1 MNLNFNN
8 QQDNYRCIPQLFEA
22 QVERTPDAVA
32 VVFADQQLTYR
43 ALNAKANQLAHHLQS
58 LGVEP
63 EVLVGICVERSVE
76 MVVGLLA
83 ILKAGGAYVPLDPAY
98 PPERLAYMLD
108 HSQASVLLTQ
118 SQLVSQL
125 PKHQASVICL
135 DTDWE
140 IISTQKE
147 QNPTSSLTLDN
158 LAYIIYTSG
167 STGKPKGVAMPHRSL
182 VNLIKWQL
190 EHTVVANDSKTLQ
203 FAPISFDVSF
213 QEIFSTWCVGGTLV
227 LISEDVRRDPV
238 FLLNLLAEQEV
249 ARLFLPFVALQQ
261 IAEVAETFGIFPA
274 SLGEVITAGEQ
285 LQITPAIANLFEKL
299 NDCTLHNHYGP
310 SETHVVTS
318 FTLKGSPSSW
328 PALPAIG
335 RPIANTEIYLLDQSL
350 KPVPAGVEGE
360 LYIGGV
366 CLGRGYLNRPEITAQ
381 RFIANPF
388 NKVKTDSDRLYK
400 TGDLAQY
407 LPDGNIQ
414 FLVRLDDQVKI
425 RGYRIELG
433 EIEVLLSQHPNL
445 KQAVVLAREDNQD
458 KRLVAYLVPGESES
472 APVETEQVQQWEKV
486 WDEAYSKPSDDW
498 EAGFHLGGWYDSYTG
513 KNLPEEQVREWVDHT
528 VERILSLHPKR
539 ILEIGCGTGLL
550 LFRVAPHCQSY
561 WGTDIAAQG
570 LRYIEEQISH
580 SPLEK
585 LVKVSHSP
593 ADDLAGIDSE
603 TFDTVVING
612 VIQFFPNMDYLV
624 SVIEKV
630 VQLVQPGGSIFI
642 GDVESFPLLE
652 AFHTSVQLHQA
663 PSSESTMVLRDR
675 IQERIA
681 ETKKLTIAPAFFIAL
696 EEHLPEISHV
706 EIQLKRGHYQN
717 ELTRFRYDAII
728 HVGPKVD
735 TSAVAPLCL
744 DWLKDRLTLSDI
756 KRQLLETNPEILVV
770 NRVPNAR
777 IWSDVQA
784 IATLASPN
792 CPGTVGELLDQLQ
805 EKGVEP
811 EDWWSLQSE
820 IPYAINLTWS
830 GNGADG
836 YYDVVFKQQGSE
848 AVVDSQITVPRE
860 EKGIKPWSTYANQP
874 NLVQKN
880 PQLVSQVR
888 NFLQEQLPDYMIPAA
903 FVVLEALPLTPSG
916 KINRRALP
924 APNKSRRD
932 LVVDFVA
939 PRTPTEESLA
949 RMWGEVLG
957 LEEIGIYDNFFHL
970 GGDSIQVIQLLSRI
984 RNTFSVEL
992 PLHYLFEDPTIA
1004 KLSPKILGTTS
1015 KQNQLL
1021 PPIQVVAN
1029 KEELPLSFA
1038 QQRLWFLEQLQQS
1051 SSVYNEQTALHL
1063 RGSVDVTILEQ
1074 VLTEI
1079 VNRHEVMRSNF
1090 TMVDGSPVMVIS
1102 PHLKITLPIVDL
1114 QQLTEPEQFAQL
1126 QQLAVEEAQRP
1137 FDLAEGLLLR
1147 VSLLRLGEEE
1157 HVLLLTI
1164 HHIIWDGWSMGVFI
1178 EELSALYSAF
1188 CSQQPSPLPEL
1199 PIQYRDFASWQRQW
1213 FTGEVLENQ
1222 LNYWKKQLAGIP
1234 TLLELPTD
1242 RPRPPVQT
1250 SQGSSLDFELN
1261 GELTQKLQALSQA
1274 SGATLYMTL
1283 LAAWATLLYRYSAQ
1297 EDIAI
1302 GSPIANRTRQEIEPL
1317 IGFFA
1322 NTLVLRNDLSGN
1334 PSFLELL
1341 ARVRSCAMDA
1351 YANQDVPFEQ
1361 LVEVLKPE
1369 RSLSH
1374 SPLFQVMFGFQ
1385 QAQIQKQ
1392 ELASLTLTPLV
1403 LKSAMVKFD
1412 LTLLME
1418 KTESGIEARLEYN
1431 SDLFDQQTIVR
1442 MVGHFQTL
1450 LAGIVANPQAQVSKL
1465 PLLTAAE
1472 RQQLLVEWNNTNS
1485 DYPQDKCVHQLFEEQ
1500 VERTPDAVAVVFK
1513 NQQLTYQ
1520 QLNTKANQLAHYLRS
1535 VGVEA
1540 DVLVGLCVERSLEM
1554 IVAMLGILKAGGAYV
1569 PLDPKYPQERLS
1581 FILEDTQVKV
1591 LLTQEKF
1598 LESLPQH
1605 QGGIVCLDTDWQR
1618 INQANQDNLNSTASA
1633 DNLAYVIY
1641 TSGSTGQP
1649 KGVEVVH
1656 RGVNRLLFGVNYVH
1670 LDATDRFL
1678 QMAPIS
1684 FDASTFEIWGALL
1697 HGARCVL
1704 FPENIPTAKNL
1715 RQEIHKHGITILW
1728 LTAAV
1733 FNSIIDDDPQALS
1746 GIKQLL
1752 IGGEALSVAHVQ
1764 KALET
1769 LPLTTIIN
1777 GYGPT
1782 ESTTFTCYYPIS
1794 RQLETTIESIPIGQP
1809 IANTQ
1814 IYILDSH
1821 LQLVP
1826 IGVPGELHIGGAGL
1840 ARGYLNRP
1848 DLQAQKFIP
1857 NPFSQEEGERLYKTG
1872 DKARYL
1878 SDGNIEFIGR
1888 IDNQVKIRGFRIEL
1902 GEIEAVLGQHPAVG
1916 ETVVVAR
1923 KDQSDQ
1929 KRLVAYIVSEQEQE
1943 LTSSQLRQFLK
1954 QKLPDYMIPSAF
1966 AFLDKLP
1973 LTPNGKVDLRL
1984 LPELDTSNRP
1994 QDAGFVSPRNSLELQ
2009 LSQIWSDLLNVNP
2022 VGVNDNFFELGG
2034 HSLLAVR
2041 LMARIKQEFGTYLP
2055 LATLFTEPTIE
2066 NQASLLVNTTENQS
2080 YSPLV
2085 PINKVG
2091 NLPTFFCVHP
2101 VGGNVLC
2108 YAQLARYLGNNQPFY
2123 GLQSPGLFG
2132 ESKPLTRIED
2142 MASCYIEGLQTIQPV
2157 GPYYLGGWS
2166 LGGIIA
2172 WEMAQQLSAAGEEVA
2187 LLALIDSYSPVAID
2201 QPKQVDQQMMA
2212 SSLAKD
2218 LGSVFGTELPIA
2230 VEDLKLGGL
2239 EQQLQHILQEAKG
2252 LNILPPEIGMEQ
2264 MRKLFGVFQANLMAM
2279 YRYQPQPYSGRIVL
2293 FCARELEP
2301 EDRGW
2306 NDLAVGDLET
2316 YRIPGDHYTM
2326 IRSPDVEILAKH
2338 LEVLVRD

>member
-1 MNLNFNN
+1 MIKLNFNN
-8 QQDNYRCIPQLFEA
+8 QQDNYRCILQLFEA

-43 ALNAKANQLAHHLQS
+43 ALNTKANQLAHHLQS

-63 EVLVGICVERSVE
+63 DVLVGICVERSVE

-140 IISTQKE
+140 IISTEKE

-190 EHTVVANDSKTLQ
+190 ENTVVANDSKTRQ

-213 QEIFSTWCVGGTLV
+213 QEIFSTWCAGGTLV
-227 LISEDVRRDPV
+227 LISEEVRRDPV
-238 FLLNLLAEQEV
+238 FLLKLLAELEV
-249 ARLFLPFVALQQ
+249 ARLFIPFVALQQ
-261 IAEVAETFGIFPA
+261 IAEVADTFGIFPA
-274 SLGEVITAGEQ
+274 SLREVITAGEQ

-299 NDCTLHNHYGP
+299 KDCTLHNHYGP

-335 RPIANTEIYLLDQSL
+335 RPIVNTQIYLLDQSL
-350 KPVPAGVEGE
+350 KPVPVGVEGE

-366 CLGRGYLNRPEITAQ
+366 CLARGYLNRPEITAQ
-381 RFIANPF
+381 RFIANPL
-388 NKVKTDSDRLYK
+388 NKVNTQSVRLYK
-400 TGDLAQY
+400 TGDLAHY

-414 FLVRLDDQVKI
+414 FLGRLDDQVKI

-458 KRLVAYLVPGESES
+458 KRLVAYLVPGQSES

-513 KNLPEEQVREWVDHT
+513 KNLLEEQVREWVDHT

-550 LFRVAPHCQSY
+550 LFRVAPHCESY

-570 LRYIEEQISH
+570 LRYIEEQISN

-593 ADDLAGIDSE
+593 ADDLEEIDSE

-663 PSSESTMVLRDR
+663 PSSESTMALRDR
-675 IQERIA
+675 IEERIA
-681 ETKKLTIAPAFFIAL
+681 ETKKLTIAPAFFLAL
-696 EEHLPEISHV
+696 EQHLPQISHV

-717 ELTRFRYDAII
+717 ELTRFRYDVII
-728 HVGPKVD
+728 HVGQKVD

-744 DWLKDRLTLSDI
+744 DWLKDRLTLSDV
-756 KRQLLETNPEILVV
+756 KRQLLETKPQMLLV

-777 IWSDVQA
+777 VWSDVQA

-792 CPGTVGELLDQLQ
+792 CPNTVGELLDQLQ

-811 EDWWSLQSE
+811 EDWWSLESE

-848 AVVDSQITVPRE
+848 VVLDSQITVLRE

-916 KINRRALP
+916 KVNRRALP

-939 PRTPTEESLA
+939 PRTPTEEILA
-949 RMWGEVLG
+949 SIWAEVLG
-957 LEEIGIYDNFFHL
+957 LEEIGIYDNLFHL

-984 RNTFSVEL
+984 RNTLSVEL
-992 PLHYLFEDPTIA
+992 PLHYLFEDPTIT
-1004 KLSPKILGTTS
+1004 KLSQKILGTTNQ
-1015 KQNQLL
+1015 QNQLL
-1021 PPIQVVAN
+1021 PPIQLVAN

-1038 QQRLWFLEQLQQS
+1038 QQRLWFLEQLQQNNS
-1051 SSVYNEQTALHL
+1051 AYNEQTALHL

-1079 VNRHEVMRSNF
+1079 VNRHQVMRSNVK
-1090 TMVDGSPVMVIS
+1090 MVDGSPVMVIS
-1102 PHLKITLPIVDL
+1102 PDHYITLPIVDL
-1114 QQLTEPEQFAQL
+1114 QQLTETEQFAQL
-1126 QQLAVEEAQRP
+1126 QQLAVKEAKRP

-1147 VSLLRLGEEE
+1147 VSLLRLGQEE
-1157 HVLLLTI
+1157 HILLLTI

-1188 CSQQPSPLPEL
+1188 CSQQPSPLSEL
-1199 PIQYRDFASWQRQW
+1199 PIQYSHFASWQRQW

-1222 LNYWKKQLAGIP
+1222 LNYWKQQLAGIP
-1234 TLLELPTD
+1234 ALLELPTD

-1250 SQGSSLDFELN
+1250 HQGSSLDFELN
-1261 GELTQKLQALSQA
+1261 GELTQKLQALSQG

-1374 SPLFQVMFGFQ
+1374 SPIFQVMFGFQ

-1392 ELASLTLTPLV
+1392 ELPSLTLTPLV
-1403 LKSAMVKFD
+1403 LKSAIVKFD

-1418 KTESGIEARLEYN
+1418 KTESVIEARLEYN

-1485 DYPQDKCVHQLFEEQ
+1485 EYPQDKCIHQLFEEQ
-1500 VERTPDAVAVVFK
+1500 VERTPDAVAVVFE
-1513 NQQLTYQ
+1513 NQQLTYRE
-1520 QLNTKANQLAHYLRS
+1520 LNGKANQLAHYLKSLGVEPDVLIGICVDRS
-1535 VGVEA
+1535 V
-1540 DVLVGLCVERSLEM
+1540 EM
-1554 IVAMLGILKAGGAYV
+1554 IIGLLGILKAGGAYL
-1569 PLDPKYPQERLS
+1569 PLDPDYPSDRIAY
-1581 FILEDTQVKV
+1581 ILEDSKARVV
-1591 LLTQEKF
+1591 LTQDHLATRFSEYKTHVICLEKNW
-1598 LESLPQH
+1598 
-1605 QGGIVCLDTDWQR
+1605 DTFSAENDIQTYPV
-1618 INQANQDNLNSTASA
+1618 NST
-1633 DNLAYVIY
+1633 NLAYVIY
-1641 TSGSTGQP
+1641 TSGTTGKP
-1649 KGVEVVH
+1649 KGVTIQH
-1656 RGVNRLLFGVNYVH
+1656 RSVLNLSVGLQQAIYATQPQGQRRVSVN
-1670 LDATDRFL
+1670 
-1678 QMAPIS
+1678 APLV
-1684 FDASTFEIWGALL
+1684 FDSSVKQIIRLL
-1697 HGARCVL
+1697 HGDTLDILPKTIRSNGEALLCYLQKHQIDVFDCTPSQLTLITLEKWSDQEQTLPEMVL
-1704 FPENIPTAKNL
+1704 
-1715 RQEIHKHGITILW
+1715 
-1728 LTAAV
+1728 V
-1733 FNSIIDDDPQALS
+1733 
-1746 GIKQLL
+1746 
-1752 IGGEALSVAHVQ
+1752 GGEAIDELTWQALA
-1764 KALET
+1764 KAKQT
-1769 LPLTTIIN
+1769 N
-1777 GYGPT
+1777 FYNVYGPT
-1782 ESTTFTCYYPIS
+1782 ECTVDTTVASCHKNGVKPV
-1794 RQLETTIESIPIGQP
+1794 IGRA

-1857 NPFSQEEGERLYKTG
+1857 NPFRQEEGECLYKTG

-1878 SDGNIEFIGR
+1878 PDGNIEFLGR

-1902 GEIEAVLGQHPAVG
+1902 GEIEAVLGQHPAVRK
-1916 ETVVVAR
+1916 TVVVAR

-1929 KRLVAYIVSEQEQE
+1929 KRMVAYIVSEQEE
-1943 LTSSQLRQFLK
+1943 DITSSQLRQFLK

-1966 AFLDKLP
+1966 AFLEKLP
-1973 LTPNGKVDLRL
+1973 LTPNGKVNRRA
-1984 LPELDTSNRP
+1984 LPELDQSNRP
-1994 QDAGFVSPRNSLELQ
+1994 QEAGFVSPRNFLELQ

-2022 VGVNDNFFELGG
+2022 VGVNDNFFDLGG

-2041 LMARIKQEFGTYLP
+2041 LMARIKQQFGTDLP

-2066 NQASLLVNTTENQS
+2066 NQASLLINATEKQY

-2085 PINKVG
+2085 AINKVG
-2091 NLPTFFCVHP
+2091 NLPPFFCVHP

-2108 YAQLARYLGNNQPFY
+2108 YAHLARYLGNNQPFY

-2132 ESKPLTRIED
+2132 ESEPLTRIED
-2142 MASCYIEGLQTIQPV
+2142 MASCYIEALQTIQPV

-2172 WEMAQQLSAAGEEVA
+2172 WEMAQQLSAAGEDVA

-2201 QPKQVDQQMMA
+2201 RPEQVDEKMMA
-2212 SSLAKD
+2212 RSLAKD
-2218 LGSVFGTELPIA
+2218 LGSVFGTELPIS

-2239 EQQLQHILQEAKG
+2239 EQQLQHILREAKG

-2279 YRYQPQPYSGRIVL
+2279 YRYQPQPYSGRIAL
-2293 FCARELEP
+2293 FCARELEA

-2306 NDLAVGDLET
+2306 N
-2316 YRIPGDHYTM
+2316 
-2326 IRSPDVEILAKH
+2326 
-2338 LEVLVRD
+2338 